1 MTASI
6 SRVLLDRILEAARTS
21 PNREICGLLLGRG
34 DRIATILPT
43 ANVAADPARRFEI
56 DPAVLIAAHRR
67 ARDGEEAVLGHYHSH
82 PGGAVIPSSCDA
94 VMAHADG
101 ALWLICDGAGRHG
114 LWRARGGGLHDMFDP
129 VDLDVDDMA
138 RGR

>member
-6 SRVLLDRILEAARTS
+6 SRVLLDRILEAARIG
-21 PNREICGLLLGRG
+21 PDREICGLLLGRG
-34 DRIATILPT
+34 EKIVAILPA

-67 ARDGEEAVLGHYHSH
+67 ARDGGEAVLGHYHSH
-82 PGGAVIPSSCDA
+82 PGGEVVPSSCDA
-94 VMAHADG
+94 AMAHADG
-101 ALWLICDGAGRHG
+101 ALWLICDATGRHG
-114 LWRARGGGLHDMFDP
+114 LWRARGEGLYGMFDP

-138 RGR
+138 RA